1 MKYISGLILVLF
13 ASVWVSAQ
21 SLTITSHQHTGFSD
35 ERLQRLEKAMQHYVD
50 TDQIAGGVLQIT
62 RNGKT
67 AMHQAFGW
75 QDKETNSPM
84 QINSLFRIA
93 SQTKAITNVG
103 IMMLMERGELL
114 LSDPVSK
121 YLPEYANTTVEEADE
136 SGGYTVVPAKRQI
149 TIHDL
154 LTHSSGIGYGGG
166 LATQEWQKANVYN
179 WYFADRSEPMR
190 DLIAR
195 IASLPQQGHP
205 GDGLV
210 YGYSTDIL
218 GVVIEVISGQSLASF
233 LQKNILQPLGMN
245 DTHFFVPEDKA
256 SRLATVYS
264 ATEDG
269 LERAP
274 SPAGESLLKKHI
286 AQGHYV
292 EGPRSAHSGGAGLIS
307 TTDDY
312 SRFLLML
319 LNNGQHDGK
328 RILSRKSVELMTA
341 PYLRNT
347 GKSWLAGLGF
357 GFGFTIIEDLGAYKK
372 LGSKGSYGWG
382 GAYHSLYWVDPAE
395 NLVVVYHTQLLPS
408 GDIDSHA
415 KIRALVYQAIAD

>member
-13 ASVWVSAQ
+13 TSVWVSAQ
-21 SLTITSHQHTGFSD
+21 SLNITPLQYTGFS
-35 ERLQRLEKAMQHYVD
+35 EARLQYLEKAMQNYVD
-50 TDQIAGGVLQIT
+50 TNQISGGVLQIT
-62 RNGKT
+62 RNGET

-75 QDKETNSPM
+75 QDKETSTPM
-84 QINSLFRIA
+84 QADSLFRIA
-93 SQTKAITNVG
+93 SQTKAITSTG
-103 IMMLMERGELL
+103 IMILMERGELL

-121 YLPEYANTTVEEADE
+121 YLPEYAKTTVEEADGN
-136 SGGYTVVPAKRQI
+136 GGYTVVPAKRQI

-154 LTHSSGIGYGGG
+154 LTHSSGIGYGRG
-166 LATQEWQKANVYN
+166 LSTKEWQEANIYN

-195 IASLPQQGHP
+195 IATLPQEAHP
-205 GDGLV
+205 GEGLV

-218 GVVIEVISGQSLASF
+218 GVIIEVISGQSLNNF
-233 LQKNILQPLGMN
+233 LQENILQPLGMT

-264 ATEDG
+264 ATESG

-274 SPAGESLLKKHI
+274 SPAGEGLLKKHI

-292 EGPRSAHSGGAGLIS
+292 EGPRSAHSGGAGLVS

-328 RILSRKSVELMTA
+328 RIISRKSVELMTA

-347 GKSWLAGLGF
+347 GKSWLAGRGF
-357 GFGFTIIEDLGAYKK
+357 GFGFTIIEDIGAYKS

-382 GAYHSLYWVDPAE
+382 GAYHSSYWVDPSE

-408 GDIDSHA
+408 GGIDSHA